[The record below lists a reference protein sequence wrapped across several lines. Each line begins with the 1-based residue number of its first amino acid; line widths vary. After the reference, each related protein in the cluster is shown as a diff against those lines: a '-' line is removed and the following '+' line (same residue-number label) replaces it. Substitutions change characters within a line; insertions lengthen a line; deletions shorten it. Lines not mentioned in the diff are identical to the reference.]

1 MVEYINVPSSWNI
14 RSNIPKEVLNI
25 CKKINVYLPCYL
37 YGECLGDIIFL
48 NKKQDFFQII
58 CNLDVEV
65 IKQLIPGSTIKKITT
80 GEFQEES
87 IVEVNIDNIKIVVTP
102 LGVYK
107 GEVLNTV
114 KSIEDLLL
122 STPFYHNSFIYDVD
136 KNNIGFLSL
145 DACKLFT
152 SDRSGFH
159 YIAGVMQRRVLYLL
173 PYDIFKYA
181 LAYKRMSELNSQ
193 DSNDRGFIK
202 GLYGFYEIGVEEI
215 ISQIRSRNINETENA
230 ICFKDDINAF
240 LEPHVYSIKDTTHL
254 IDDEDISHSLNNSPI
269 TKFLEEYLSFLIPQ
283 FRVINKE
290 RDPKNNLLEVIARLL
305 FNSYYLESEF
315 DKYKYLDGKYG
326 TAVILVSIFD
336 AIAYNVYPFKENEV
350 IIEIFNNSKIAT
362 LLPGET
368 VALVNK
374 ILTFYK
380 KINMRDSENLLSILN
395 STEAITPLSLI
406 LLTKEAKKEFG
417 EYYMVALAPLFIRVG
432 LNIFDKSV
440 NRVMET
446 INNSIERTKED
457 IRISELVDETLH
469 KFSVDN
475 NYCLSPNLFD
485 FIAPILKNKIKN
497 NTISGDVDSIINAI
511 KEILTLL

>member
-25 CKKINVYLPCYL
+25 CKKLNVYLPCYL

-48 NKKQDFFQII
+48 NKKPDFFQII
-58 CNLDVEV
+58 CNLDVDV
-65 IKQLIPGSTIKKITT
+65 IKQLIPGSEIKKIIT
-80 GEFQEES
+80 GEFQDES
-87 IVEVNIDNIKIVVTP
+87 IVEVNIDGIKIVVTP

-107 GEVLNTV
+107 GLTFNAVR
-114 KSIEDLLL
+114 SIEDLLL

-145 DACKLFT
+145 DTCKLFT
-152 SDRSGFH
+152 KDKSDFQYRAS
-159 YIAGVMQRRVLYLL
+159 VLQRRVLYLMH
-173 PYDIFKYA
+173 YDVFKYA
-181 LAYKRMSELNSQ
+181 LAYKRMAELNSQ
-193 DSNDRGFIK
+193 DSNDRGFTRGI
-202 GLYGFYEIGVEEI
+202 YGFYDIGVEEI
-215 ISQIRSRNINETENA
+215 ISKIRALNINEVENA

-240 LEPHVYSIKDTTHL
+240 LEPHVYSVKDKTYL
-254 IDDEDISHSLNNSPI
+254 VDDEDVSHSLNDSPI

-283 FRVINKE
+283 FRIVNKE
-290 RDPKNNLLEVIARLL
+290 REPKNNLLEVIARLL

-336 AIAYNVYPFKENEV
+336 AIAYQVCSSKENE
-350 IIEIFNNSKIAT
+350 IILELFNNSKIAT

-380 KINMRDSENLLSILN
+380 KIDMKVSENLLTMLN
-395 STEAITPLSLI
+395 TTEAVTPLSLI

-432 LNIFDKSV
+432 LNIFDKSI
-440 NRVMET
+440 NRVMDT

-457 IRISELVDETLH
+457 VRISELVNENLH